1 MLLYRERLHAPIS
14 WWLTTGGCVIILG
27 STLWAGFS
35 VTIGLGV
42 YLVMGG
48 ILAGALLSWGSVR
61 ITVTGSE
68 LVVGRER
75 LPISQVSEASAMDV
89 EQTTALRGPSAD
101 PAAYLLIRPYVKRSA
116 FVGVTQP
123 ASRPYW
129 LVATRRPAQLVAAV
143 EDARVRAGKDP
154 AWDDDEPGEHAAAN
168 GKDANAR

>member
-14 WWLTTGGCVIILG
+14 WWLSAGGCVIILG

-35 VTIGLGV
+35 VAIGLTV
-42 YLVMGG
+42 YLAMGG
-48 ILAGALLSWGSVR
+48 ILAVALLSWGSVR

-68 LVVGRER
+68 LVVGRQR
-75 LPISQVSEASAMDV
+75 LPISQVSEVSAMDV

-101 PAAYLLIRPYVKRSA
+101 PAAYLLIRPYLKRSA

-129 LVATRRPAQLVAAV
+129 LVATRRPVQLAAAV
-143 EDARVRAGKDP
+143 EDARVRAGQEP
-154 AWDDDEPGEHAAAN
+154 AWDDDEPGERAAAH